1 VRVEPVRR
9 PEPEL
14 DRFVAALLAIA
25 LTDRTTGPDHPGAGA
40 DGR

>member
-1 VRVEPVRR
+1 VRR
-9 PEPEL
+9 PAPEL

-25 LTDRTTGPDHPGAGA
+25 LADRDIAPAGARAGA

>member
-9 PEPEL
+9 PTPEL

-25 LTDRTTGPDHPGAGA
+25 LADRDTAPAGSRTGA